1 MTRSKTFVALAALV
15 GGLVMGPAAASA
27 AEATN
32 PLNVRSGPGVNYGV
46 VDVIH
51 PGQYVEVTRTSGGWC
66 YLQKS
71 GPDGWASCRYLTDT
85 PARPGRPG
93 RPDRDRGQPDVGIEF
108 SIPGFSFSF
117 GDGDFRRPD
126 RRPDRGGRVC
136 FYEHVNY
143 EGDQFCMRPGQSRSS
158 LGDWNDTIS
167 SIRVRGGAEAR
178 VCEHNGFEG
187 RCATIDRNVRNLGS
201 RGNDQISSIRVR

>member
-1 MTRSKTFVALAALV
+1 MTRTKTLAALAAIAGSLMFTV
-15 GGLVMGPAAASA
+15 PASA
-27 AEATN
+27 EEATTA
-32 PLNVRSGPGVNYGV
+32 LNVRSGPGVNYGV
-46 VDVIH
+46 VDVIR
-51 PGQYVEVTRTSGGWC
+51 PGQYVQVTRTTGGWC
-66 YLQKS
+66 YLEKN

-85 PARPGRPG
+85 PVRTGR
-93 RPDRDRGQPDVGIEF
+93 DRDRRRSDRPDVDIEF
-108 SIPGFSFSF
+108 AIPGFSFSI

-126 RRPDRGGRVC
+126 RRPDRRGRVC

-158 LGDWNDTIS
+158 LGSWNDTIS

-178 VCEHNGFEG
+178 VCEHNGFDG
-187 RCATIDRNVRNLGS
+187 RCATIDRNVRNLGN